1 MGDSV
6 NTANL
11 LAQISQLLEDKP
23 DLSEIAD
30 DRLEKLISYL
40 EQKENSLELKTI
52 SELQKANFFVDSY
65 QRGYKWKEQQVTE
78 LLDDIDEFEP
88 KQESDF

>member
-1 MGDSV
+1 M

-11 LAQISQLLEDKP
+11 LVQISQLLEDKP

-30 DRLEKLISYL
+30 DRLGQLISYL

-52 SELQKANFFVDSY
+52 NELQKANFFC
-65 QRGYKWKEQQVTE
+65 
-78 LLDDIDEFEP
+78 
-88 KQESDF
+88 

>member
-65 QRGYKWKEQQVTE
+65 Q
-78 LLDDIDEFEP
+78 
-88 KQESDF
+88 

>member
-30 DRLEKLISYL
+30 DRLEKLIS
-40 EQKENSLELKTI
+40 
-52 SELQKANFFVDSY
+52 
-65 QRGYKWKEQQVTE
+65 
-78 LLDDIDEFEP
+78 
-88 KQESDF
+88 

>member
-1 MGDSV
+1 M

-30 DRLEKLISYL
+30 DRLGKLISYL

-52 SELQKANFFVDSY
+52 SE
-65 QRGYKWKEQQVTE
+65 
-78 LLDDIDEFEP
+78 
-88 KQESDF
+88 